1 PTHVGLNRTTGVVY
15 VLNTEADSVTLVD
28 GRALRVLATLPVGRY
43 PIGVAIDDVAG
54 RAYIVNNRANSLSVV
69 GEAPPTVTATR
80 RLPTNVS
87 SAALSPGADVLY
99 LGLKS
104 RGQVGIVRVADL
116 RPPGTP

>member
-1 PTHVGLNRTTGVVY
+1 M
-15 VLNTEADSVTLVD
+15 TLVD
-28 GRALRVLATLPVGRY
+28 GRALRVLATLAVGRY

-54 RAYIVNNRANSLSVV
+54 RAYVVNNRANSLSVV
-69 GEAPPTVTATR
+69 DEASLTVTATR
-80 RLPTNVS
+80 PLPTNVS
-87 SAALSPGADVLY
+87 SAALSPRADVLY